1 MRLSMMKRFE
11 ELVVGDF
18 AGMTAMQIADYI
30 ERAAQPSRSRQD
42 IYKRAEEIANDI
54 KNLNYD

>member
-1 MRLSMMKRFE
+1 MMKRFE
-11 ELVVGDF
+11 DLVVGDF

-30 ERAAQPSRSRQD
+30 ERAAHLSHSRQD

>member
-1 MRLSMMKRFE
+1 MMKRFE

-30 ERAAQPSRSRQD
+30 ERTAQPSRSRKD
-42 IYKRAEEIANDI
+42 IYKRAEEIANEI

>member
-1 MRLSMMKRFE
+1 MMKRFE
-11 ELVVGDF
+11 DLVVGDF

-30 ERAAQPSRSRQD
+30 ERVAQPSHSLQD

>member
-1 MRLSMMKRFE
+1 MMKRFE
-11 ELVVGDF
+11 DLVVGDF
-18 AGMTAMQIADYI
+18 AGMTVMQIADYI

>member
-1 MRLSMMKRFE
+1 MMKRFE

-18 AGMTAMQIADYI
+18 AGMTTMQIADYI
-30 ERAAQPSRSRQD
+30 ERAAQPSRSRKD
-42 IYKRAEEIANDI
+42 IYKRAEEIANEI

>member
-1 MRLSMMKRFE
+1 MMKRFE
-11 ELVVGDF
+11 ELAVGDF
-18 AGMTAMQIADYI
+18 AGMSAMQIADCI

-42 IYKRAEEIANDI
+42 IYKRAEEIANEI

>member
-1 MRLSMMKRFE
+1 MMKRFE
-11 ELVVGDF
+11 DLVVGDF

-30 ERAAQPSRSRQD
+30 ERAAQSSRSRRD